1 MHHLHALAFIYRFK
15 LCERAIELFHLRPQA
30 RNKHRAS
37 VIGFLEATMF
47 VEGEFFVVG
56 DHDYAQVVLVDFLD
70 TFHEFH
76 ADALALVF
84 GTHEQ
89 VMNVGVHDAVV
100 HGADHADK
108 FFAVPSRND
117 GLEIL
122 HRDHE
127 LIGEMPRG
135 PFDGE
140 EEVF

>member
-1 MHHLHALAFIYRFK
+1 ML
-15 LCERAIELFHLRPQA
+15 IE
-30 RNKHRAS
+30 S
-37 VIGFLEATMF
+37 
-47 VEGEFFVVG
+47 EFFVVG

-70 TFHEFH
+70 TFHEFL

-84 GTHEQ
+84 GAHEQ
-89 VMNVGVHDAVV
+89 VMYVGVHDAVV
-100 HGADHADK
+100 HSANHADER
-108 FFAVPSRND
+108 FAVPSRND

-127 LIGEMPRG
+127 LIGEMSRG